1 MSFWERISSPPR
13 YITNTNYMLIVI
25 TVDYVRKEIKLVIL
39 DLTKVFSDVFHKSL
53 FRHNFWI
60 FFSLSLPVYRYSGCV
75 TAVQFILFYF
85 ANYSPS
91 IAMELKVGKEIACK
105 WQNQRLETNKYVP
118 WALFLKLQTAELN
131 FEKLLGWT
139 VFKNRNFNPFQSSSV
154 LPIRGSC
161 CICYFNLPLTF

>member
-1 MSFWERISSPPR
+1 MIPSFFSFFIFPSITNEFLRKDIEPTP
-13 YITNTNYMLIVI
+13 ITNTNYMLIVI

-39 DLTKVFSDVFHKSL
+39 DLTKVFSDYFIKAFSL
-53 FRHNFWI
+53 TTCG

-118 WALFLKLQTAELN
+118 WALF
-131 FEKLLGWT
+131 
-139 VFKNRNFNPFQSSSV
+139 
-154 LPIRGSC
+154 
-161 CICYFNLPLTF
+161 